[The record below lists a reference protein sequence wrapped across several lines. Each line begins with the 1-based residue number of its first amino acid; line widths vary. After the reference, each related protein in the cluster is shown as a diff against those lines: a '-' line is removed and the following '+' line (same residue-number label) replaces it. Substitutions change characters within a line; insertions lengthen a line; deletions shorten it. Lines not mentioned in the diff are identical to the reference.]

1 MLRRRAQNHSLLKGS
16 QSGCVRCLHYRHQR
30 ADASGGGRSPRRVR
44 VCDLYTGRSYFSE
57 LFSLTDGQRDR
68 AGRVLVMIRCVVELD
83 VGDVGTARACGRSN

>member
-1 MLRRRAQNHSLLKGS
+1 MRQVPPLP
-16 QSGCVRCLHYRHQR
+16 
-30 ADASGGGRSPRRVR
+30 ASAGGRKRGGGRSPRRVR

-68 AGRVLVMIRCVVELD
+68 AGRVLVMVRRVVELD